1 MRRYWDTSALV
12 NALHDLKLEAK
23 VLELDQWT
31 RPHTLSEAFSTLTGG
46 RLGFKY
52 APDDAVA
59 LLKNIASGMH
69 FVELDGKD
77 TLAALAL
84 ARKHGIRGGRVHDWM
99 HARAATKAGVAVL
112 VTDNR
117 SDFEGLEDGFKLL
130 ASADLKSS

>member
-1 MRRYWDTSALV
+1 MKRYWDTSALV

-23 VLELDQWT
+23 ALEPDQWT

-52 APDDAVA
+52 APEDAAA
-59 LLKNIASGMH
+59 LLDNLTRGMH
-69 FVELDGKD
+69 FVELDRKD

-99 HARAATKAGVAVL
+99 HARAATKAGAAFL

-117 SDFEGLEDGFKLL
+117 SDFIGLEDGFKLVS
-130 ASADLKSS
+130 SADLSSA